1 LLNLLRDQTPYA
13 YTTGSIKINGKE
25 ESLGSF
31 RSEMAFVPQDDIMYD
46 DLTVEENVLY
56 AAVLFNKRNF
66 TKKSQCLLLVDH
78 MLGLLG
84 LNFIR
89 FSVVGSPDK
98 RGISGGQKKRVSV
111 AMELTKEAALFFLD
125 GEYNVR
131 QQEYTHNWF
140 VFRTNF
146 RIGFDLF
153 VVPVVCFA
161 QLGRTW

>member
-13 YTTGSIKINGKE
+13 YTTGSIRINGRE

-66 TKKSQCLLLVDH
+66 STKEQVLLLVEHVLDLVG
-78 MLGLLG
+78 LG
-84 LNFIR
+84 FIR
-89 FSVVGSPDK
+89 YSVVGSPDK

-111 AMELTKEAALFFLD
+111 AMELTKESSLFFLD
-125 GEYNVR
+125 GWCC
-131 QQEYTHNWF
+131 T
-140 VFRTNF
+140 
-146 RIGFDLF
+146 
-153 VVPVVCFA
+153 
-161 QLGRTW
+161 